1 MKILAPQ
8 RKPPHRLEETQQKT
22 NFPPFISSW
31 ERKGKSD
38 EAVLTRETHRRR
50 FSPKCNYLRKLHA
63 RGSGCCAQ
71 AIDSSLCQTY
81 PEIDHFAH

>member
-22 NFPPFISSW
+22 NFPPIISSW

-38 EAVLTRETHRRR
+38 EAVLTRETHRRH
-50 FSPKCNYLRKLHA
+50 FSPSATGSKNSTQVYLDSA
-63 RGSGCCAQ
+63 RRQLIRGFSKRA
-71 AIDSSLCQTY
+71 LR
-81 PEIDHFAH
+81 